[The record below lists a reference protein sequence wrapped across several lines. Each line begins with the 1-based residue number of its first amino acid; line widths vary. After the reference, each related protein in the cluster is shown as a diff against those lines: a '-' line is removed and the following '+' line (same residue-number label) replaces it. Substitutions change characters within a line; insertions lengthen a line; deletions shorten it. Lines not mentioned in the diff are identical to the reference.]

1 LAVGAIVGL
10 INGFFVTF
18 VRLPSFLVTLATMG
32 AVAGVARQISN
43 LQSIPVSNSSFL
55 GIFGSG
61 SLFGIPGLIIWSAL
75 AVIVGYL
82 VLRQTRY
89 GAHVLAIGDNVN
101 AARVSGIKVARVKIM
116 VLMGSAMCA
125 SLAGLLYAGRLNG
138 ARYTL
143 GEADLMT
150 VIAAVIVGGTSLF
163 GGKGTV
169 VGALMGSL
177 LMGMLNNGL
186 ILANL
191 SVSQQMIAR
200 GLIILIAVSLSLR
213 EKRS

>member
-1 LAVGAIVGL
+1 
-10 INGFFVTF
+10 
-18 VRLPSFLVTLATMG
+18 
-32 AVAGVARQISN
+32 
-43 LQSIPVSNSSFL
+43 
-55 GIFGSG
+55 
-61 SLFGIPGLIIWSAL
+61 LIIWSAL
-75 AVIVGYL
+75 AVLVGYL

-200 GLIILIAVSLSLR
+200 GLIILVAVSLSLR